1 MGVNTFISDSVFL
14 SYTVTLIDSTFAVED
29 ATMLTVNEI
38 AKELGLKPPT
48 IRLWVA
54 QRKVA
59 HFKLGRAVRI
69 PRSEL
74 ERLMKE
80 SLIPARDQRDR
91 RFT

>member
-1 MGVNTFISDSVFL
+1 M
-14 SYTVTLIDSTFAVED
+14 ED
-29 ATMLTVNEI
+29 MTMLTVNEV
-38 AKELGLKPPT
+38 AQELGLKAPT

-69 PRSEL
+69 PHSEL

-80 SLIPARDQRDR
+80 SLIPARDSRAG
-91 RFT
+91 RFA